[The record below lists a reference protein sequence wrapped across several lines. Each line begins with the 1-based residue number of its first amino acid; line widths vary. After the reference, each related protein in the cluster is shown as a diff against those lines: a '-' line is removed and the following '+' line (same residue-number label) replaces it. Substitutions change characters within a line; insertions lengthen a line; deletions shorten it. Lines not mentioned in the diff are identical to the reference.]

1 MTIKRNKLIKE
12 LIYKCKYLG
21 IKECSLVLYNFSI
34 NEIHNLTNE
43 EIKTFHQL
51 LDFDDITL
59 WDFIISSDKKILKDN
74 KMKKLIKKIQNF
86 NKSI

>member
-21 IKECSLVLYNFSI
+21 IKECSLVLHNFSI

-43 EIKTFHQL
+43 EIKIFHQL

-74 KMKKLIKKIQNF
+74 KMKKLIKKIQIF

>member
-21 IKECSLVLYNFSI
+21 IKECSLVLHNFSI

>member
-21 IKECSLVLYNFSI
+21 IKECSLVLHNFSI
-34 NEIHNLTNE
+34 NEIQNLTNE

-51 LDFDDITL
+51 LDFDDITI

-74 KMKKLIKKIQNF
+74 KMKKLIKKIQIF

>member
-21 IKECSLVLYNFSI
+21 IKECSLVLHNFSI
-34 NEIHNLTNE
+34 NEIQNLTNE

>member
-21 IKECSLVLYNFSI
+21 IKECSLVLHNFSI
-34 NEIHNLTNE
+34 NEIQNLTNE

-74 KMKKLIKKIQNF
+74 KMKKLIKKIQNY
-86 NKSI
+86 NQSI

>member
-21 IKECSLVLYNFSI
+21 IKECSLVLHNFSI
-34 NEIHNLTNE
+34 NEIQNLTNE
-43 EIKTFHQL
+43 EIKTFHQF

-74 KMKKLIKKIQNF
+74 KMKKLIKKIQNY
-86 NKSI
+86 NQSI

>member
-34 NEIHNLTNE
+34 NEIHNLTND
-43 EIKTFHQL
+43 EIKIFYQL
-51 LDFDDITL
+51 LDFDDITI

-74 KMKKLIKKIQNF
+74 KIKKLIKKIQNF

>member
-34 NEIHNLTNE
+34 NEIQNLTNK

-51 LDFDDITL
+51 LDFDDITI

>member
-43 EIKTFHQL
+43 EIKIFHQL

>member
-43 EIKTFHQL
+43 EIKIFHQL
-51 LDFDDITL
+51 LDFDDIR
-59 WDFIISSDKKILKDN
+59 
-74 KMKKLIKKIQNF
+74 
-86 NKSI
+86 

>member
-43 EIKTFHQL
+43 EIKLFRQL

>member
-34 NEIHNLTNE
+34 NEIHNLTND
-43 EIKTFHQL
+43 EIKIFYQL

>member
-43 EIKTFHQL
+43 EIK
-51 LDFDDITL
+51 I
-59 WDFIISSDKKILKDN
+59 
-74 KMKKLIKKIQNF
+74 F
-86 NKSI
+86 NKAVDGLLIA

>member
-21 IKECSLVLYNFSI
+21 IKECSLVLHNFSI
-34 NEIHNLTNE
+34 NEIQNLTNE

-59 WDFIISSDKKILKDN
+59 WDFIISSDKKNLKDN

>member
-21 IKECSLVLYNFSI
+21 IKECSLVLHNFSI
-34 NEIHNLTNE
+34 NEIQNLTNE

-59 WDFIISSDKKILKDN
+59 WNFIISSDKKILKDN

>member
-43 EIKTFHQL
+43 EIKLLRQL

>member
-43 EIKTFHQL
+43 EIKIFRQL

-74 KMKKLIKKIQNF
+74 KMKKLIKKIQNY
-86 NKSI
+86 NQSI

>member
-21 IKECSLVLYNFSI
+21 IKECSLVLHNFSI

-43 EIKTFHQL
+43 EIKIFHQL

>member
-34 NEIHNLTNE
+34 NEIQNLTNE

>member
-21 IKECSLVLYNFSI
+21 IKECSLVLHNFSI
-34 NEIHNLTNE
+34 NEIQNLTNE
-43 EIKTFHQL
+43 EIKTFHQF

>member
-43 EIKTFHQL
+43 EIKIFRQL

-74 KMKKLIKKIQNF
+74 KMKKLIKKIQIF

>member
-1 MTIKRNKLIKE
+1 MIIKRNKLIKE

-21 IKECSLVLYNFSI
+21 IKECSLVLHNFSI
-34 NEIHNLTNE
+34 NEIQNLTNE

>member
-43 EIKTFHQL
+43 EIKIFQQL